1 MNMKANLKDTMRAG
15 IGGLAATKAADS
27 IFTQTSKPIAESKP
41 QATIDIEEP
50 KARAVIKQEFA
61 KDMERVAV
69 PMPFSIREEIERLA
83 KAINKNGQ
91 KKKNRITSNSV
102 MRALLQL
109 LPSLE
114 IDISKIDSEES
125 LKKAI
130 LTAQNKRAGANH
142 G

>member
-15 IGGLAATKAADS
+15 IGGLAATKSADS

-41 QATIDIEEP
+41 QAPIEEP
-50 KARAVIKQEFA
+50 KARAVTQQEFA

-69 PMPFSIREEIERLA
+69 PLPFSIREDIERLA
-83 KAINKNGQ
+83 KAINRNGQ

-130 LTAQNKRAGANH
+130 SAAHTKRAGANH